1 MSRAYC
7 SANMSAIL
15 RRMSSIDKLLQ
26 TPLPELV
33 ADLKALRDE
42 RAVTERKE
50 AMLEQTLDMIIE
62 QRGEEAANEIA
73 ALGGSAG
80 IGSLRNQI
88 LQVIA
93 LTREKGRPTSLA
105 LVPKEVL
112 DTLVERGNRK
122 VTLDNVRVTMKR
134 MFDSGELERPIAG
147 RDLLYA
153 LPGTADEFPREIA
166 ALAAAMLEQA
176 RSR

>member
-1 MSRAYC
+1 
-7 SANMSAIL
+7 
-15 RRMSSIDKLLQ
+15 MSSIDKLLQ

-73 ALGGSAG
+73 VLGGSAG

-88 LQVIA
+88 VQVLA
-93 LTREKGRPTSLA
+93 SKREQGAPASVA

-112 DTLVERGNRK
+112 DTLAERGNRK
-122 VTLDNVRVTMKR
+122 ATLDNVRVTMKR
-134 MFDSGELERPIAG
+134 MFDSGELERPITG
-147 RDLLYA
+147 ESLIYA
-153 LPGTADEFPREIA
+153 LPGTASDFPSEMA
-166 ALAAAMLEQA
+166 VLAQILKQGP
-176 RSR
+176 SR

>member
-1 MSRAYC
+1 
-7 SANMSAIL
+7 
-15 RRMSSIDKLLQ
+15 MSSIDEFLQ
-26 TPLPELV
+26 TPLPGLV

-42 RAVTERKE
+42 RAILERKE
-50 AMLEQTLDMIIE
+50 ALLEQTLDMIIE
-62 QRGEEAANEIA
+62 QGGEEAANEIA
-73 ALGGSAG
+73 VLGGSAG

-88 LQVIA
+88 VQVLASKRGSGDPGSI
-93 LTREKGRPTSLA
+93 A

-112 DTLVERGNRK
+112 DTLMERGNRK
-122 VTLDNVRVTMKR
+122 ATLDNVRVTMKR
-134 MFDSGELERPIAG
+134 MFDSGELERPITG
-147 RDLLYA
+147 ESLIYA

>member
-1 MSRAYC
+1 
-7 SANMSAIL
+7 
-15 RRMSSIDKLLQ
+15 MSSIDKLLQ

-73 ALGGSAG
+73 VLGGSAG

-88 LQVIA
+88 VQVLA
-93 LTREKGRPTSLA
+93 SKREQGAPASVA

-112 DTLVERGNRK
+112 DTLAERGNRK
-122 VTLDNVRVTMKR
+122 ATLDNVRVTMKR
-134 MFDSGELERPIAG
+134 MFDSGELERPITG
-147 RDLLYA
+147 ESLIYA
-153 LPGTADEFPREIA
+153 LPGTAGEFPSEMA
-166 ALAAAMLEQA
+166 VLARILKQGP
-176 RSR
+176 SR